1 MLTLPELKTNLDQ
14 GNFKSWS
21 VFALLS
27 QTGAVFKP
35 HTHTMTHS
43 PICVPLPKTLGLSLT
58 LPYNNLSPRPLPS
71 SLWAFPL
78 FFFFPFFSCESYI
91 AMDAIQSTLWPHQT
105 TFPQL
110 LWSPMKWAQ
119 CYIPGHAPTDYMHLF
134 EMRKTTH
141 SPSIL
146 SFFKLCF

>member
-78 FFFFPFFSCESYI
+78 FFFFPFFSCEFLHSYGRHPECI
-91 AMDAIQSTLWPHQT
+91 RFGRTKQHSPSYSG
-105 TFPQL
+105 L
-110 LWSPMKWAQ
+110 LWSGRNVLHTRPRL
-119 CYIPGHAPTDYMHLF
+119 DSYMHLF

-141 SPSIL
+141 SLSIL
-146 SFFKLCF
+146 SFFK

>member
-1 MLTLPELKTNLDQ
+1 MLTFPELKTNLDQ
-14 GNFKSWS
+14 ENFKSWS

-71 SLWAFPL
+71 SFWAFPL
-78 FFFFPFFSCESYI
+78 FFFLSFFFLWVLHSYGRHPEYALAAPNNI
-91 AMDAIQSTLWPHQT
+91 PPATLVSYEVGAT
-105 TFPQL
+105 T
-110 LWSPMKWAQ
+110 
-119 CYIPGHAPTDYMHLF
+119 YIPGHSSTPTCTF
-134 EMRKTTH
+134 SKCVKRRTH
-141 SPSIL
+141 QQSYNFL
-146 SFFKLCF
+146 N